1 MTSMVYRI
9 RYYDK
14 DANEIDSAPWAGSL
28 EQTRRVAQDGMVQH
42 RAASARIFDEDQNN
56 RKVWPRF

>member
-1 MTSMVYRI
+1 MVYRI

-14 DANEIDSAPWAGSL
+14 DDNEIGSAPWGGSL
-28 EQTRRVAQDGMVQH
+28 EQTRRVADEGVLTH
-42 RAASARIFDEDQNN
+42 KAASARIYDEDQNN